1 MGPCE
6 EVWRCPLLNGE
17 PLGPFCGGFFADRG
31 FFFLDK
37 LTLVDES
44 VAAPPGLRFLGG
56 DDGGVVNKVAF
67 WVCGVV
73 VFFGWR
79 RLFRGPLGVG
89 GVGD

>member
-1 MGPCE
+1 MGPS
-6 EVWRCPLLNGE
+6 R
-17 PLGPFCGGFFADRG
+17 GGFFADRG

-67 WVCGVV
+67 WV
-73 VFFGWR
+73 
-79 RLFRGPLGVG
+79 
-89 GVGD
+89 